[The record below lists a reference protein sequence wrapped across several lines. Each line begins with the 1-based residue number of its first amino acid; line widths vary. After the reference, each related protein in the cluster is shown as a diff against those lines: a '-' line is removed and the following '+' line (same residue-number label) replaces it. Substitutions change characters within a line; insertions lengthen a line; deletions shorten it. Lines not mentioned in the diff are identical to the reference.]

1 MDSDSTYVDLGLSLS
16 DTSLAAP
23 TIVCA
28 ESPECPF
35 RDRSERNEIS
45 WLQLSEIEANV
56 SGHGFHNLFRMK
68 GFQSSLMPGFDA
80 EDILS
85 LGGSESGEASG
96 QKCSV
101 INDTDDAYDKCLQM
115 L

>member
-56 SGHGFHNLFRMK
+56 SGHGVKWSREWK
-68 GFQSSLMPGFDA
+68 QV
-80 EDILS
+80 EW
-85 LGGSESGEASG
+85 
-96 QKCSV
+96 KCSMFV
-101 INDTDDAYDKCLQM
+101 EESPDFETIHSHQD
-115 L
+115 

>member
-1 MDSDSTYVDLGLSLS
+1 
-16 DTSLAAP
+16 
-23 TIVCA
+23 
-28 ESPECPF
+28 
-35 RDRSERNEIS
+35 
-45 WLQLSEIEANV
+45 
-56 SGHGFHNLFRMK
+56 MK

-101 INDTDDAYDKCLQM
+101 INDTDDAYDKCIQM